1 MATTNEAIKILN
13 NCNFSPTLNAYYL
26 TEIHNH
32 KDSPQ
37 DLETVIDA
45 MRLSVKACK
54 NIAKAAAI
62 LAKNHAQIS
71 NLQQRISDKH
81 K

>member
-13 NCNFSPTLNAYYL
+13 NCNFSSTLNDYYSA
-26 TEIHNH
+26 EIHNH

-37 DLETVIDA
+37 DLGTVIDA

-54 NIAKAAAI
+54 NIAEAAAI
-62 LAKNHAQIS
+62 LPKYPAQIS
-71 NLQQRISDKH
+71 NLQQRIKGKH

>member
-1 MATTNEAIKILN
+1 MATTNEAIAVLN
-13 NCNFSPTLNAYYL
+13 NCNFAPMLNAYYL
-26 TEIHNH
+26 AEIQNH

-37 DLETVIDA
+37 DLGTVIDA
-45 MRLSVKACK
+45 MRLSAEACK

-62 LAKNHAQIS
+62 LAKNHAKIS

>member
-1 MATTNEAIKILN
+1 MATTKEAITVLN
-13 NCNFSPTLNAYYL
+13 NCNFSQTLNAYYL
-26 TEIHNH
+26 AEIHNH

-45 MRLSVKACK
+45 MKLSTRACK
-54 NIAKAAAI
+54 NANEIYKL

-71 NLQQRISDKH
+71 NLQQRISDEH